1 MSRYLCSCMRGICGM
16 KENCLNTRVGKRAVG
31 LVSTIMVHVVM
42 SMDCLRHGRDGLSVG
57 TNLSC
62 PTDTPCDLTKCV

>member
-1 MSRYLCSCMRGICGM
+1 M
-16 KENCLNTRVGKRAVG
+16 KENCLKRRVGKKAVG

-57 TNLSC
+57 TKLSW
-62 PTDTPCDLTKCV
+62 PTDAPCDLTKCV